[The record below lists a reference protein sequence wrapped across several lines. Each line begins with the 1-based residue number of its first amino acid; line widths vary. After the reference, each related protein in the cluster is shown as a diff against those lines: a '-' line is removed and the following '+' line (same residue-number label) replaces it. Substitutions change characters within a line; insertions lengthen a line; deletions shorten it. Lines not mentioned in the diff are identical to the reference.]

1 MKSLN
6 ANITL
11 NASITVKKLY
21 RLEINA
27 DKKICNQKEFYTFC
41 LTFLGDAY
49 QLSSGLT
56 YCQQTAKKYYKLI
69 QRGLA

>member
-1 MKSLN
+1 MISLWICKYYSKCIN
-6 ANITL
+6 N
-11 NASITVKKLY
+11 SQKY